1 MGNRNLSI
9 YFTWSNGIMSICNS
23 SDKGH
28 AWDKPNILSKST
40 ISKNALEKMHSVYEA
55 DWLSII
61 SSNTSKLRTY
71 CKFKTSFCKENYV
84 DFFHR
89 VARSSLTDYV
99 KVPIVLGLKRVAIQF
114 HVFLLKIE
122 FVKFVMLI

>member
-1 MGNRNLSI
+1 MHHVLLCDKISGEALHVKVCKLILGVHRKA
-9 YFTWSNGIMSICNS
+9 SNHAVRGELGSYPLLLFMF
-23 SDKGH
+23 

-71 CKFKTSFCKENYV
+71 CKFKPSFCKENYV

-99 KVPIVLGLKRVAIQF
+99 
-114 HVFLLKIE
+114 
-122 FVKFVMLI
+122 